1 MYNGVPVVTT
11 SIGAEGINGID
22 KIAMIQDTEEEFA
35 NTILNLYE
43 DKNQLEK
50 MSKSSIDF
58 VKENFSMDAAW
69 NVIKEDFE

>member
-1 MYNGVPVVTT
+1 
-11 SIGAEGINGID
+11 
-22 KIAMIQDTEEEFA
+22 MIQDTEEEFA